1 MASLPLLWLKL
12 HGPITFPREF
22 QALSQS
28 TFFATGVGAPEGPV
42 ALPDGSLYVTEMSAG
57 TLQVTHL
64 GPGNSRRVVLRTW
77 GRPNG
82 LAIDGDGMIWIAE
95 AGLRALI
102 RIAPDGQELLRIE
115 GDGSERFRFPN
126 DLAFGPDGHLYMTD
140 SGLALDDFLDGQDFA
155 EGFMDLDW
163 DGRVYEIDP
172 KAGKVVRVIDRGIR
186 FTNGIAF
193 DAEGRL
199 YANASFPGDV
209 YRYEVLGAVE
219 PKREYFGNVLQP
231 DEQTGFKG
239 PDGMKFGSDG
249 RLYCT
254 VYGQRNVTVL
264 ARDGSVD
271 ERLMLQGEAPTNC
284 AFARDG
290 QTLLVTEVS
299 AGRVEALS
307 VPCRGLPLH
316 YPTID

>member
-1 MASLPLLWLKL
+1 M
-12 HGPITFPREF
+12 
-22 QALSQS
+22 SQS
-28 TFFATGVGAPEGPV
+28 PFFATDIGAPEGPV

-57 TLQVTHL
+57 TLRVTHL
-64 GPGNSRRVVLRTW
+64 TPDGRRRVVLRTG

-102 RIAPDGQELLRIE
+102 RIAPDGRELMRIE
-115 GDGSERFRFPN
+115 GDGSERFCFPN

-155 EGFMDLDW
+155 EGFMDFDW

-172 KAGKVVRVIDRGIR
+172 KAGKVLRTIDRGIR

-193 DAEGRL
+193 DAQNRL

-209 YRYEVLGAVE
+209 YRYDVFGSSA
-219 PKREYFGNVLQP
+219 PSREFFGNVLQP
-231 DEQTGFKG
+231 DKRSGFKG
-239 PDGMKFGSDG
+239 PDGMKFGLDG

-254 VYGQRNVTVL
+254 VYGQSNVTVL
-264 ARDGSVD
+264 ASDGSVAD
-271 ERLMLQGEAPTNC
+271 RLMLQGDAPTNC

-290 QTLLVTEVS
+290 QTLLVTEVGV
-299 AGRVEALS
+299 GRVEKLS
-307 VPCRGLPLH
+307 VPCGGLPLH
-316 YPTID
+316 YPKVG